1 MLKKEK
7 IIVIG
12 AGLSGPLLAILLA
25 KRGYAVAMYERR
37 PDMRLNQVSAG
48 RSINLALS
56 NRGILPL
63 KKIGMDDVVLKEA
76 VAMHGRMIH
85 DVNGNTNMQP
95 YSGRQ
100 GEYIYSVSRGG
111 LNMRLMDEA
120 ERNNIPIYFNHRCT
134 HADLDSGEVTFL
146 EETTGK
152 EIRDKAD
159 IIIGTDGAGSAVR
172 GAMLKQSSRFRFNFS
187 QEYLEHGYKELRIPP
202 GTAEKLFRIEKHALH
217 IWPRGGFMLIALPNF
232 DGSFT
237 VTLFHYYKGEFGF
250 DALNS
255 AEKIMQ
261 FFTEEFPDS
270 IPHMPELIKDFMENP
285 TGVLSTVKCYPWQA
299 NHKFLLLGD
308 AAHAIV
314 PFYGQGMNCSFEDCL
329 ILDTVLEKHSGD
341 WGKTMENYQKQR
353 KPDTDAIADLAIEN
367 FYEMRDHVANV
378 TFVKK
383 RKLEMKLEQTYPDY
397 YSKYALVTFREDLPY
412 AVAKQRGTKQN
423 EILLELCS
431 TVDDVDALNLEEVYE
446 KVRTVAAEG

>member
-25 KRGYAVAMYERR
+25 KRGYDVSMYERR
-37 PDMRLNQVSAG
+37 PDMRLSQIPAG

-63 KKIGMDDVVLKEA
+63 KKIGMDDVVLKETI
-76 VAMHGRMIH
+76 AMHGRMIH
-85 DVNGNTNMQP
+85 DVKGNTNLQP

-120 ERNNIPIYFNHRCT
+120 ERNNIPIYFNRRCT

-152 EIRDKAD
+152 ETRDKAD
-159 IIIGTDGAGSAVR
+159 VVIGTDGAGSAVR
-172 GAMLKQSSRFRFNFS
+172 SAMLKQSSRFRFNFS

-202 GTAEKLFRIEKHALH
+202 GRAEELFRIEKHALH

-270 IPHMPELIKDFMENP
+270 IPHMPELTKDFMENP
-285 TGVLSTVKCYPWQA
+285 TGTLATVKCYPWQA

-329 ILDTVLEKHSGD
+329 ILDTVLEEHSGD
-341 WGKTMENYQKQR
+341 WSKTMEDYQKRR

-367 FYEMRDHVANV
+367 FYEMRDHVANA

-412 AVAKQRGTKQN
+412 AVAKKRGTKQN

-431 TVDDVDALNLEEVYE
+431 AVDDVDALNLEEVYE
-446 KVRTVAAEG
+446 KVRTVAAEE